1 MFVFKIAEGCETV
14 KVRRSER
21 LIDMTQH
28 LLTHPRTLISLSFF
42 ANRYESAKSS
52 ISEDLMIVKKTFEN
66 RGIGTLETLPGAAG
80 GVRYLSK
87 ISRENAELFVDDLC
101 QRIADKE
108 RLLPGGYLFL
118 SDILG
123 EPETLHTIGKIFA
136 SKFVDTKID
145 MIMTV
150 ATKGIPIAQ
159 AVASELN
166 VPFVIVR
173 RDNKVTEGSTVSINY
188 VSGSSNRIEKMAL
201 SKRSLPTGSNVL
213 VVDDFMKAGGTVNG
227 MKSLLEEFDAKLAGI
242 GVLVEDENVGEKLVD
257 DYVSVI
263 RVQNVDVRQQSIEVE
278 KGNIFNSRTDNQ

>member
-1 MFVFKIAEGCETV
+1 M
-14 KVRRSER
+14 
-21 LIDMTQH
+21 
-28 LLTHPRTLISLSFF
+28 
-42 ANRYESAKSS
+42 
-52 ISEDLMIVKKTFEN
+52 
-66 RGIGTLETLPGAAG
+66 
-80 GVRYLSK
+80 
-87 ISRENAELFVDDLC
+87 
-101 QRIADKE
+101 
-108 RLLPGGYLFL
+108 LPGGYLFL

-278 KGNIFNSRTDNQ
+278 KGNIFNSPTDNQ